1 VWAKGNW
8 VNTSR
13 RPLSSDESTGQ
24 GVSCWLPGDRTA
36 IDLFNLIWSPGWQ
49 EGGRLYGQVWTTKLL
64 EKAGPPTVKQN
75 STKFK
80 QSCRTFAWAT
90 QATWATRWGRDA
102 RDSQG
107 YSFGGSALWGLQ
119 VYFFSK
125 WKKFSECTFSPM
137 AMGADL
143 P

>member
-1 VWAKGNW
+1 MWAKGNW
-8 VNTSR
+8 VNTSP
-13 RPLSSDESTGQ
+13 RPLSSDESKGQ

-36 IDLFNLIWSPGWQ
+36 IDLFNLICSPGWQ
-49 EGGRLYGQVWTTKLL
+49 EGGRLCGQVWTTKLL
-64 EKAGPPTVKQN
+64 EKAGPPIVKQN

-80 QSCRTFAWAT
+80 QSCWTP
-90 QATWATRWGRDA
+90 TRWGRDA